1 MSQHEKTLMPWHG
14 WDGSQY
20 EHPKKKVTAA
30 RHPKRSFCVCLSLRL
45 SLTLSFALLS
55 PRTVY
60 IASRQGRD
68 AVAVES
74 RSERIVGLVTD
85 ALHQSDDS
93 FSTRTASSS
102 FYCTVVRSHRGRL
115 VLPKAAEE
123 RAGQRG
129 SESRRLDVPFTV

>member
-1 MSQHEKTLMPWHG
+1 MKRLSCHGMDGTGHSMSIQ
-14 WDGSQY
+14 
-20 EHPKKKVTAA
+20 KKVTAA

-55 PRTVY
+55 PRIAY
-60 IASRQGRD
+60 IASRQGQD

-102 FYCTVVRSHRGRL
+102 FYCTVVRSHRRRL